1 MNNNNSKGVSYLTGF
16 FMLIGIALLG
26 FVVSGFIGIIMLTS
40 TQNVDIKDALTAPEN
55 AVTVRMIQTISLLI
69 SMFLPTVFVAFIMN
83 KKPFRLLGFRDDAKI
98 KQVLLVVL
106 ITFLSMFVAGLFGEL
121 TKQLPWSD
129 ALKLKFEQLEKSYA
143 EQVEVMLDFT
153 STGGY
158 LMSILLMGFL
168 PALCEE
174 TLFRGGL
181 QNFLSR
187 ATKKPWLAIV
197 IVSIIFSL
205 VHFSVFGFL
214 PRVFLGLILG
224 YIYYLT
230 KDIWLCITAHFF
242 NNAIAVT
249 HAYILSKQGDNV
261 KEALSKDIPGM
272 YWGLLGIP
280 ILFLLFRALK
290 KSVQNNEV
298 DQEIKTI
305 DGI

>member
-1 MNNNNSKGVSYLTGF
+1 
-16 FMLIGIALLG
+16 MLIGIALLG
-26 FVVSGFIGIIMLTS
+26 FVVSGFIGILILSS
-40 TQNVDIKDALTAPEN
+40 TEGADIKDALTNPEN
-55 AVTVRMIQTISLLI
+55 AVTVRVIQTTSLLI
-69 SMFLPTVFVAFIMN
+69 SMFLPALFVALIMN
-83 KKPFRLLGFRDDAKI
+83 RKPFRLLGFRNDTRLR
-98 KQVLLVVL
+98 QVLLVVL
-106 ITFLSMFVAGLFGEL
+106 ITFLAMFVAGLLGQL
-121 TKQLPWSD
+121 TKELPWS
-129 ALKLKFEQLEKSYA
+129 AAMKVKFEQLEKSYA
-143 EQVEVMLDFT
+143 EQVEIMLDFK

-158 LMSILLMGFL
+158 IMSIILMAFL

-187 ATKKPWLAIV
+187 AIRKPWLAII

-214 PRVFLGLILG
+214 PRLFLGIILG

-242 NNAIAVT
+242 NNAMAVT
-249 HAYILSKQGDNV
+249 HAYILSKQGDNI
-261 KEALSKDIPGM
+261 KDALGKDIPGM

-280 ILFLLFRALK
+280 LLFLLFRALK
-290 KSVQNNEV
+290 KSVRINEV
-298 DQEIKTI
+298 DHEVKTI